1 MNSKK
6 KKEPTPEWFIG
17 HAEFDK
23 NGGGYIWG
31 VDKNSNYQM
40 VAEIRGW
47 GAIQQL
53 FKTEIEAAVF
63 QDKIGK
69 FISDAINEKIE
80 RDVSK
85 NKNPFQSHINNEKK
99 LSNP

>member
-6 KKEPTPEWFIG
+6 KKEKIELVPTIEWFIG

-40 VAEIRGW
+40 IAEIRGW

-53 FKTEIEAAVF
+53 FKNEQDAAKF
-63 QDKIGK
+63 QDSMGK
-69 FISDAINEKIE
+69 FIADAINEKI
-80 RDVSK
+80 SK
-85 NKNPFQSHINNEKK
+85 NGN
-99 LSNP
+99 